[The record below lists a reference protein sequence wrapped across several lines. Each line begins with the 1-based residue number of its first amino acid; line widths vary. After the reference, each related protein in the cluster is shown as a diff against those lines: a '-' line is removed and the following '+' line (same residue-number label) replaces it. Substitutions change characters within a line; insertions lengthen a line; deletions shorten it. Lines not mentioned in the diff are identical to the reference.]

1 MQTSALSG
9 TGNSTPVV
17 SQTILDNQTGV
28 SSSGIETYGSTTS
41 SPYYGYKIFT
51 FRFNQGIAAGNI
63 SEIGVGWTGTT
74 PLQLFSRTLI
84 KDINGDPTTITVLA
98 DETLDVIYELRLYAP
113 ETDLIV
119 SGLDFGESTHDL
131 TIRSATISSAYW
143 SAFIGNSR
151 FSWTDNSYGYNGSL
165 GLITGLPSGTSAYL
179 GNYNIAAAAYVQ
191 NSNRSLAQLTVALNN
206 GNLSGGISALTV
218 FTYLGAY
225 QIGFNPPVLK
235 TNQKIFKLNLELSWG
250 RYAP

>member
-63 SEIGVGWTGTT
+63 SEIGVGWSGTT

-119 SGLDFGESTHDL
+119 SGLD
-131 TIRSATISSAYW
+131 Y
-143 SAFIGNSR
+143 NQ
-151 FSWTDNSYGYNGSL
+151 GY
-165 GLITGLPSGTSAYL
+165 
-179 GNYNIAAAAYVQ
+179 VWQ
-191 NSNRSLAQLTVALNN
+191 
-206 GNLSGGISALTV
+206 
-218 FTYLGAY
+218 AY
-225 QIGFNPPVLK
+225 QSNNFV
-235 TNQKIFKLNLELSWG
+235 FV
-250 RYAP
+250 A